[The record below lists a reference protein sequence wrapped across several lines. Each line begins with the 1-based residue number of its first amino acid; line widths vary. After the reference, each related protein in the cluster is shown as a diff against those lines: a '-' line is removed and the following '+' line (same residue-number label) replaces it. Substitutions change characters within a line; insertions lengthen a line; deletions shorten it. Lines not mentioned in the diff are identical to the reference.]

1 MTRYWIA
8 VASADH
14 VRNGREWGIMQVCHG
29 KSAPLKRLSPGDG
42 VVYYSPKQRFGY
54 PEKCQEFTAIGQV
67 REGRVYQVDM
77 GNGFLPYR
85 RDVAWFDACP
95 TDIYPLLPAL
105 HFHDGSRSWGAKF
118 RYGLFEISQGD
129 FETIMHAMLR
139 QFSSPVQMALFSGSG
154 RGMS

>member
-1 MTRYWIA
+1 MSRYWIA

-29 KSAPLKRLSPGDG
+29 KGSPLRRLSPGDG

-54 PEKCQEFTAIGQV
+54 PEKCQAFTAVGQV
-67 REGRVYQVDM
+67 LEGQPYQVDM

-85 RDVAWFDACP
+85 RDVKWFEACQA
-95 TDIYPLLPAL
+95 DIYPLLPVL

-118 RYGLFEISQGD
+118 RYGLFEISQED
-129 FETIMHAMLR
+129 FETIAHAMMCQLP
-139 QFSSPVQMALFSGSG
+139 SPVQMMLFSGSG
-154 RGMS
+154 HEMS